1 MAVKGKTKAKAT
13 PRYCGSCGKEHQ
25 SGLPGTF
32 IVPSLLDPTVY
43 LCRREC
49 YDAWC
54 ADHPLPKSITEPRRH
69 VDDDE
74 VSVPR
79 DPGPPLFE
87 V

>member
-1 MAVKGKTKAKAT
+1 MATKGTKKPKADPQPCAT
-13 PRYCGSCGKEHQ
+13 CGKIHL
-25 SGLPGTF
+25 GGAVGTY
-32 IVPSLLDPTVY
+32 VMPSLLDPTEY
-43 LCRREC
+43 ACSKSC

>member
-1 MAVKGKTKAKAT
+1 MAVKGKAKPKVT
-13 PRYCGSCGKEHQ
+13 IRNCSTCGRPHQ

-32 IVPSLLDPTVY
+32 IVPALLDPTEY
-43 LCRREC
+43 LCQKSC

-54 ADHPLPKSITEPRRH
+54 AEHPLPKSITEHRRH

-74 VSVPR
+74 PSLPR
-79 DPGPPLFE
+79 DPGTPLFE